1 MLLFF
6 EFLDSFFFNWFII
19 LFTVTVK
26 KMIELVYKLCT
37 KNKEKVNRIAEMEKE
52 IETLKEDIKELKL
65 SFDKTSETKENLTEK
80 MVGGLILYN

>member
-52 IETLKEDIKELKL
+52 IETLKEDIKELK
-65 SFDKTSETKENLTEK
+65 FDKTSETKENLTEK